1 VVEVA
6 VSDARAEILSR
17 VRHALADVPGDESPE
32 QVEVPRGYARGGRL
46 SAAQT
51 VELFA
56 ERVGEYHATV
66 HRVAADGARERIEA
80 CCSERVLSRLVVPG
94 DLPEHWRPAGIETVV
109 DEGLGHR
116 ELDACD
122 GVLTGCAAAIALT
135 GTILLDGGPGQGRRA
150 ITLVPDY
157 HLCLVR
163 ADQVA
168 ETVAEALARVAPR
181 AGLPARPITLISGPS
196 ATSDI
201 ELRRVE
207 GVHGPRTL
215 DVLILE

>member
-1 VVEVA
+1 
-6 VSDARAEILSR
+6 VSDARAEILGR
-17 VRHALADVPGDESPE
+17 VREALADVPGDEAPE
-32 QVEVPRGYARGGRL
+32 QAEVPREYLRHGRL
-46 SAAQT
+46 SASET

-56 ERVGEYHATV
+56 ERMGEYHATV
-66 HRVAADGARERIEA
+66 HRLPADRAREKIEQ
-80 CCSERVLSRLVVPG
+80 CCGERAVRRLVLPG
-94 DLPEHWRPAGIETVV
+94 DLPERWRPAGIETVI
-109 DEGLGHR
+109 DADLGYR
-116 ELDACD
+116 DLDGCD

-150 ITLVPDY
+150 ISLVPDY
-157 HLCLVR
+157 HLCVV
-163 ADQVA
+163 AAVQVV

-181 AGLPARPITLISGPS
+181 AGTSPRPITLISGPS

-215 DVLILE
+215 EVLIVE